1 MTDIYKAATSVFAWL
16 GPSGDD
22 SDVVVDVLERIGE
35 AVIKAGMVNLSREV
49 MPCLKA

>member
-1 MTDIYKAATSVFAWL
+1 MTDIYKAATSVSAWL
-16 GPSGDD
+16 GPSVDD